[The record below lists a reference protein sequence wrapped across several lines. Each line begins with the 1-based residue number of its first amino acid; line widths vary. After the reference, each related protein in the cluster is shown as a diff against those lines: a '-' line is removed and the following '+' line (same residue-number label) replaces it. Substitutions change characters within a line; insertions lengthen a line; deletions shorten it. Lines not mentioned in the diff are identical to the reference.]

1 MGGEPLRVLVVGINF
16 APEHTGIAPYT
27 TQLCEHLASRGAR
40 VSVLTGFPHYPQWEV
55 EPRYRRRMCSVERRP
70 GLTIERLRHYV
81 PRRQSALRR
90 GLYELTFAL
99 NVLLRRPDERPEVV
113 VAVVPA
119 LLSVWPASL
128 LARRAGAPLVVW
140 VQDMMGQASA
150 QSGID
155 GGGPVAGV
163 VKAIEARML
172 RRAQRVLVLN
182 QHFEQHIQAA
192 GVAPERIMVQPN
204 WTHVAPPTGIDL
216 DSVRARYGWGDGATV
231 VLHSGNMGLK
241 QALENVVEAG
251 RLADER
257 GRTDVKFVLMG
268 DGSQRPALEARAHGI
283 SSVEIL
289 PPVPSEDYADVLAA
303 ADILLVN
310 ERATSVDMS
319 LPSKLTSY
327 LRAGRPVL
335 AASPASGGTAAELL
349 RSQGGLLIEPEN
361 PTLLLDAV
369 TGLAHD
375 PDRAAALAAAGRQ
388 YAHRRLSASDA
399 LARLED
405 TLADVVRRAVSGAR
419 NGHPRP
425 DTDREPAA

>member
-1 MGGEPLRVLVVGINF
+1 MVGEPLRVLVVGINF

-27 TQLCEHLASRGAR
+27 TQLCEHLASRGTQ
-40 VSVLTGFPHYPQWEV
+40 VTVLTGVPHYPQWEV
-55 EPRYRRRMCSVERRP
+55 EPRYRRRMRTVESRP
-70 GLTIERLRHYV
+70 GLTVERLRHYV
-81 PRRQSALRR
+81 PRTQSALRR

-99 NVLLRRPDERPEVV
+99 NVLLRRPQEQPDVV

-128 LARRAGAPLVVW
+128 LARRAGVPIVVW
-140 VQDMMGQASA
+140 VQDLMGQASA

-155 GGGPVAGV
+155 GGGAVAGV
-163 VKAIEARML
+163 VNAIESRML

-182 QHFEQHIQAA
+182 QHFEQHLRAG
-192 GVAPERIMVQPN
+192 GVAPERITVQPN
-204 WTHVAPPTGIDL
+204 WTHVAAPSGRDVAA
-216 DSVRARYGWGDGATV
+216 VRARYGWRAEETV

-251 RLADER
+251 RLADGH
-257 GRTDVKFVLMG
+257 GRDDVRFVLMG
-268 DGSQRPALEARAHGI
+268 DGSQRPALEELAHGVR
-283 SSVEIL
+283 SVEIL
-289 PPVPSEDYADVLAA
+289 PPAPSEDYADVLAA
-303 ADILLVN
+303 ADVLLVN

-361 PTLLLDAV
+361 PALLLDAV
-369 TGLAHD
+369 TDLAHD
-375 PDRAAALAAAGRQ
+375 PDRTAAMASAGRR
-388 YAHRRLSASDA
+388 YAESRLSAETA
-399 LARLED
+399 LTRLED
-405 TLADVVRRAVSGAR
+405 TLADVVREGAAGTPMGQRRSGE
-419 NGHPRP
+419 
-425 DTDREPAA
+425 DRETAA